1 MSVIARP
8 LKPRVVGPSAVAKID
23 GPCPFC
29 PHRIRAGI
37 DFIAE
42 VQPNGKW
49 GHTHC
54 ANGYA
59 ETINEHL
66 EDAAA

>member
-1 MSVIARP
+1 MDRP
-8 LKPRVVGPSAVAKID
+8 LKPRSVGPSMVAKAD
-23 GPCPFC
+23 GPCAFC
-29 PHRIRAGI
+29 SVRIRAHI

-54 ANGYA
+54 AQGYSR
-59 ETINEHL
+59 TINEHL
-66 EDAAA
+66 EDAA